1 MMWWLFHASG
11 PHWDHRFV
19 ENPSMKISIKPLF
32 SPTTICVWTFEFLWS
47 LCCPSQWGAL
57 LTTAVNCKLKRAA
70 ATAAK
75 SDDRHLEDDYHEDH
89 VDGGSHDDH
98 HYHDYDENNV
108 DCGDENYEE
117 EELAL
122 VYSQSKYLVP
132 FSRALLLNMKLTRRH
147 YRWWF

>member
-1 MMWWLFHASG
+1 M
-11 PHWDHRFV
+11 
-19 ENPSMKISIKPLF
+19 
-32 SPTTICVWTFEFLWS
+32 
-47 LCCPSQWGAL
+47 

-147 YRWWF
+147 YR